1 MATSLNEMTKEEL
14 IQLIETVIDR
24 KLLEMF
30 DVDDEIELKPDV
42 KARLIRQRV
51 AVAQG
56 ERGTSFNDVMRQLDL
71 D

>member
-24 KLLEMF
+24 KLLEVF
-30 DVDDEIELKPDV
+30 DVDDEVELKPDV
-42 KARLIRQRV
+42 RERLIRQRA
-51 AVAQG
+51 AVERG
-56 ERGTSFNDVMRQLDL
+56 ERGASFDDIVQQLDL